1 MASPLMALLPKDGK
15 QHPELATLIGALNPL
30 PMAKPGQNPY
40 QTGILS
46 ILEIP
51 QTAAVGTG
59 ISKML
64 AKTKFYIGDNIPKN
78 VVDYA
83 MTTQAAI
90 FGSYPDS
97 KDVAPCAVFVA
108 VFAIIAF
115 AHFYV
120 WGRDRAKGHKFYLS
134 FGLGIYGL
142 FQVIGFA
149 LRLGWAKDVTRLNVG
164 IASLVFNIA
173 SVLIVNI
180 MNVVLAHRIFTAR
193 HPETGSASWFNAIM
207 NLVYVLV
214 IGVLV
219 MAIVAQVVPYIYYID
234 EKHYTMCKKV
244 VRAAAI
250 LAMLVAFLGLPI
262 IALAYS
268 FKPGA
273 LAFLGNKASKQGE
286 IVRTVSPTWI
296 KSFQT
301 FSYTSPPTVRY
312 RDQPDGM
319 GSAIRIMPVRNAE
332 HPEAPSM
339 TSNIILIML
348 SSILLTAGTA
358 MRCASTFIEEKA
370 VPGETNSIFA
380 PVCLYLAFGL
390 FEALA
395 NILYL
400 VARVD
405 LRFYIPDMA
414 KKGTG
419 PYDVEAEAFTDG
431 KASPSHLEE
440 SVSRTS

>member
-15 QHPELATLIGALNPL
+15 QHPELAVLIGALDPL
-30 PMAKPGQNPY
+30 PMAKPGESPY
-40 QTGILS
+40 QSGILS

-51 QTAAVGTG
+51 KHAAVGTG

-64 AKTKFYIGDNIPKN
+64 AKTKFYIGNDIPEN
-78 VVDYA
+78 VVKYA

-90 FGSYPDS
+90 FGDYPTS
-97 KDVAPCAVFVA
+97 KDYAPCGVFIAVFS
-108 VFAIIAF
+108 IIAI
-115 AHFYV
+115 AHLYI
-120 WGRDRAKGHKFYLS
+120 WLRDRMKGHKFYLS
-134 FGLGIYGL
+134 FGLGMYGL
-142 FQVIGFA
+142 LQVIGFA
-149 LRLGWAKDVTRLNVG
+149 LRLGWSQNVTRLNTG

-173 SVLIVNI
+173 SVLIVNV
-180 MNVVLAHRIFTAR
+180 MNVILAHRIFTAR
-193 HPETGSASWFNAIM
+193 HPETGSASWFNAAM
-207 NLVYVLV
+207 NLIYLLV

-219 MAIVAQVVPYIYYID
+219 MAIVAQVVPYLYYLD

-244 VRAAAI
+244 VRGASV
-250 LAMLVAFLGLPI
+250 LAMLMAFCGLPI
-262 IALAYS
+262 IGLAYM

-273 LAFLGNKASKQGE
+273 LVFLGNKQSKHGGPVTT
-286 IVRTVSPTWI
+286 ISPTWI
-296 KSFQT
+296 KSFGT
-301 FSYTSPPTVRY
+301 FSYTSPPPQPRY
-312 RDQPDGM
+312 RDQADGQ
-319 GSAIRIMPVRNAE
+319 GHAIRIMPVRSAE
-332 HPEAPSM
+332 HPEAPTM
-339 TSNIILIML
+339 ASNIMLVVL

-358 MRCASTFIEEKA
+358 MRCASTFIEQKA
-370 VPGETNSIFA
+370 VPGEMNGIFK

-419 PYDVEAEAFTDG
+419 PDMEENLTDG
-431 KASPSHLEE
+431 KASPSHLEQTK
-440 SVSRTS
+440 SVSE

>member
-30 PMAKPGQNPY
+30 PTAKPGENPY

-51 QTAAVGTG
+51 KTAAVGTG

-64 AKTKFYIGDNIPKN
+64 AKTKFYIGNDIPEN
-78 VVDYA
+78 VVKYA

-90 FGSYPDS
+90 FGDYPTS
-97 KDVAPCAVFVA
+97 KDYAPCGVFIA
-108 VFAIIAF
+108 VFAIIAM
-115 AHFYV
+115 AHLYIWF
-120 WGRDRAKGHKFYLS
+120 RDRMKGHKFYQS
-134 FGLGIYGL
+134 FGLGMYGL
-142 FQVIGFA
+142 LQVIGFA
-149 LRLGWAKDVTRLNVG
+149 LRLGWSKDVTRLNVG

-180 MNVVLAHRIFTAR
+180 MNVILAHRIFTAR

-207 NLVYVLV
+207 NLIYLLV

-219 MAIVAQVVPYIYYID
+219 MAIVAQVVPYLYYID

-244 VRAAAI
+244 VRGASV
-250 LAMLVAFLGLPI
+250 LAMLIAFCGLPI
-262 IALAYS
+262 IGLAYM

-273 LAFLGNKASKQGE
+273 LVFLGNKTSKHGGP
-286 IVRTVSPTWI
+286 VTTVSPTWI
-296 KSFQT
+296 KSFGT
-301 FSYTSPPTVRY
+301 FSYTSPPPRPIY
-312 RDQPDGM
+312 RDQADGK
-319 GSAIRIMPVRNAE
+319 GHAIRIMPVRTAE

-339 TSNIILIML
+339 TSNIMLILA

-370 VPGETNSIFA
+370 VPGEMNSIFK

-419 PYDVEAEAFTDG
+419 PVDMEENLTDG
-431 KASPSHLEE
+431 KASPSHLEQAK
-440 SVSRTS
+440 SVSE